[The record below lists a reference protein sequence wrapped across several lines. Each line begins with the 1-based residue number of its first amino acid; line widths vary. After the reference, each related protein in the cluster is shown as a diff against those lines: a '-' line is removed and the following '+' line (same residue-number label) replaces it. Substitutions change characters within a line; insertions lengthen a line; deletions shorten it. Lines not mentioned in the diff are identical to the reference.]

1 MDDGSQSVEMSLQML
16 QKLRLQNVGK
26 VIATPHYYPYKEDVA
41 SFLKRREVSHKSLSE
56 RMVSSKLPEIEL
68 GAEVHLSRGL
78 SKENLSGLCTES
90 GTILLELPFRSFK
103 TWMMEEIEN
112 ITYQFSVTPIIAH
125 IERYLPLYQKED
137 FQRLLSFEEAVWQIN
152 NCLLYTSRNRSPGR
166 RRLTRPGDGMA
177 RALGNGGIPFRKENE
192 KSVRFDRTL
201 FSHSGMLAAVLTE
214 PDALGI
220 LMLTLGASP
229 GISWQFGIRVRNSHC
244 FFRLRALYFVLD
256 TANSVGGRFNGT
268 G

>member
-1 MDDGSQSVEMSLQML
+1 MLTDFHCHCLPQMDDGSQSVEMSLQML
-16 QKLRLQNVGK
+16 QKLRLQKVGK

-56 RMVSSKLPEIEL
+56 RMISSKLPEIEL

-152 NCLLYTSRNRSPGR
+152 NSAFLHLKSRSFVRKLIRQGHRVVLGSDAHNLS
-166 RRLTRPGDGMA
+166 D
-177 RALGNGGIPFRKENE
+177 RAPDFDQVE
-192 KSVRFDRTL
+192 KYL
-201 FSHSGMLAAVLTE
+201 KKYPLA
-214 PDALGI
+214 
-220 LMLTLGASP
+220 
-229 GISWQFGIRVRNSHC
+229 H
-244 FFRLRALYFVLD
+244 
-256 TANSVGGRFNGT
+256 
-268 G
+268 